1 MAADVN
7 TRGGIL
13 SAGYVDR
20 RLLAGSTVLFD
31 AGLLACMAGATVG
44 AVAVTRACR
53 RYVADLAEPP
63 QVTARRRWQQ
73 ARSATAA
80 GIGAWHDYSKH
91 QQPEDAVR

>member
-1 MAADVN
+1 MAADVT
-7 TRGGIL
+7 TRDGIP
-13 SAGYVDR
+13 SAAYVDR
-20 RLLAGSTVLFD
+20 RLIGGSAVLFS

-63 QVTARRRWQQ
+63 QVTARRRWRQ

-80 GIGAWHDYSKH
+80 GVGAWQDYSR
-91 QQPEDAVR
+91 QQRPEVVR

>member
-7 TRGGIL
+7 TRAGIP
-13 SAGYVDR
+13 SAAYVDR
-20 RLLAGSTVLFD
+20 RLIGGSAALFGV
-31 AGLLACMAGATVG
+31 GLLACMAGATVG

-80 GIGAWHDYSKH
+80 GVGAWQDYSR
-91 QQPEDAVR
+91 QLGSEVAR